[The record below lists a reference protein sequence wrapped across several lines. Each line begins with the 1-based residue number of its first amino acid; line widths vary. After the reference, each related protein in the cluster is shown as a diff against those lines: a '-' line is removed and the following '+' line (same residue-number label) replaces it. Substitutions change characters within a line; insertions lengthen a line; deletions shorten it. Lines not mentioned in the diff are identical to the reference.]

1 MKRYFGVIVALLA
14 SGGGIVFAFK
24 KYDSMAAKA
33 ARDVSVE
40 RLRGD
45 YLERAAWLRN
55 VPDQKAFIDE
65 NQNFL
70 RWYFKEVNAHVNK
83 FRELDGDFK
92 KAYLAELDKRAA
104 KGKDDEKAE
113 DKKKRYEAALAMYTM
128 FEKADYAP
136 WWSVT
141 DKGIRLDLVSA
152 DTVRDGQGEKIHF
165 PIVIWGLPRDV
176 KVDDKGIRRVN
187 VPFSLKFHWKLTG
200 EKGQL
205 LGEVEGEGLDGKDD
219 SPERMISFFPPGV
232 VYGYLDFDKVPSTV
246 NIEKKDV
253 PVKNVEIEWTITA
266 RSPTGGD
273 INNTY
278 KWSGEPP
285 AAWKL
290 KPGEA
295 WQGATESERPEEEIN
310 PAMKK

>member
-1 MKRYFGVIVALLA
+1 VKRYFGVIVALLA
-14 SGGGIVFAFK
+14 SGAGIVFAMK
-24 KYDSMAAKA
+24 KWDTKTADA
-33 ARDVSVE
+33 ARELSIA

-55 VPDQKAFIDE
+55 VPEQKAFIDE

-70 RWYFKEVNAHVNK
+70 RWYFKEVNSHVNK
-83 FRELDGDFK
+83 FREADGNFK
-92 KAYLAELDKRAA
+92 KAYIEEIDKRAA
-104 KGKDDEKAE
+104 KGGDDGKAE
-113 DKKKRYEAALAMYTM
+113 DKKKRYDAALAYYEM
-128 FEKADYAP
+128 FEKGDYSP
-136 WWSVT
+136 WWST
-141 DKGIRLDLVSA
+141 TNKGIRFDILSA

-176 KVDDKGIRRVN
+176 KVDDKGVRRVN
-187 VPFSLKFHWKLTG
+187 VNFSLKFHWKLTD
-200 EKGQL
+200 EKGKL

-219 SPERMISFFPPGV
+219 NPERAISFFPPGV
-232 VYGYLDFDKVPSTV
+232 VFGYLDFDKVPSTV

-278 KWSGEPP
+278 KWSAEPP

-295 WQGATESERPEEEIN
+295 WQGATESERPDEEIN
-310 PAMKK
+310 PGGKK

>member
-1 MKRYFGVIVALLA
+1 MKRYFGVILVLLA
-14 SGGGIVFAFK
+14 SVGGIYFAYR
-24 KYDSMAAKA
+24 KYDTLAAQT
-33 ARDVSVE
+33 ARDLSVE

-55 VPDQKAFIDE
+55 VPDQKAFTEE

-83 FRELDGDFK
+83 FREIDGDFK
-92 KAYLAELDKRAA
+92 KAYLNEIDKLAA
-104 KGKDDEKAE
+104 KAKDDEKADE
-113 DKKKRYEAALAMYTM
+113 KKKRYDAALEMYAA
-128 FEKADYAP
+128 FEKGDYAP

-176 KVDDKGIRRVN
+176 KVSEKGKRQVRT
-187 VPFSLKFHWKLTG
+187 PFSLKFHWKLTG

-205 LGEVEGEGLDGKDD
+205 LGEMEGEGLNGTDEW
-219 SPERMISFFPPGV
+219 PERAISFFPPGV
-232 VYGYLDFDKVPSTV
+232 VYGFLDFDKVPSTV
-246 NIEKKDV
+246 NIDKKDV

-295 WQGATESERPEEEIN
+295 WQDATESERPEEEIN
-310 PAMKK
+310 PGKK